1 MEQLY
6 LKDPYKITFA
16 SLGDRDQKNR
26 GRNFAGGNNHYRRE
40 RRKEYK
46 DFDEPESE
54 KGGKTNFIVKPI
66 VNFLDI

>member
-6 LKDPYKITFA
+6 LKDPSKITFS

-26 GRNFAGGNNHYRRE
+26 GRNYGNY
-40 RRKEYK
+40 RKEKRRDYK
-46 DFDEPESE
+46 DFDEPENE
-54 KGGKTNFIVKPI
+54 KPVKNVIGVKPP